1 MCDFL
6 RADTETVAE
15 ESIADESLFLIS
27 TLDPWYGDIIV
38 YLQTQSFR
46 PEISKS
52 ERRKIRFQS
61 QQFKIIGDTLYRKG
75 IDLVFRCCLTHEEVE
90 RWLND
95 CNSRACGGHMF
106 GYATAQK
113 ILRAGYF
120 LPSFSKIVLL
130 RSENATIVRCLI

>member
-1 MCDFL
+1 MCDFP
-6 RADTETVAE
+6 RADDETVAE
-15 ESIADESLFLIS
+15 ESIIDESLFLIS

-46 PEISKS
+46 PELSKS

-75 IDLVFRCCLTHEEVE
+75 VDLVFRRCLTHEEAE
-90 RWLND
+90 RVLND
-95 CNSRACGGHMF
+95 CHSGACGGHMS

-113 ILRAGYF
+113 ILRAGY
-120 LPSFSKIVLL
+120 LDRKSTRLNSSHLKLSRMPSS
-130 RSENATIVRCLI
+130 A